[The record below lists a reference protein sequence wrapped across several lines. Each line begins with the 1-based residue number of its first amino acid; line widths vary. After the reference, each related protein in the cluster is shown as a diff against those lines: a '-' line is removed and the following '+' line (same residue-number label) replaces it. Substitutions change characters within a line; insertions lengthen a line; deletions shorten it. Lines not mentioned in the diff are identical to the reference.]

1 MDADKPP
8 HSRDSGDC
16 AAEGRGGT
24 AAERRTG
31 QRHGGGCLKGGGR
44 SGENGQNLKM
54 KKKARWSLAAVERK
68 GMRSKPPRCPL
79 GDGRPRG
86 AEGRWGAATGNRGG
100 LNRNLYEEICLLC
113 VAYGEKMRGR
123 ACRVGGAKPAA
134 GVCVPKC
141 TACCVEIA
149 VGRPKGAA
157 TIETPRHYKLSRAP
171 RYHRLRASVCR
182 SAPSRYG
189 KRGRG
194 RSGRRC
200 GEATT

>member
-16 AAEGRGGT
+16 AAEVVGERPPSGGRGSAT
-24 AAERRTG
+24 ETMPE
-31 QRHGGGCLKGGGR
+31 GGGR

-100 LNRNLYEEICLLC
+100 LNRNLYEEISLLY
-113 VAYGEKMRGR
+113 VACGEKMRGR

-134 GVCVPKC
+134 GVRLP
-141 TACCVEIA
+141 
-149 VGRPKGAA
+149 RGAA
-157 TIETPRHYKLSRAP
+157 TI
-171 RYHRLRASVCR
+171 
-182 SAPSRYG
+182 G
-189 KRGRG
+189 KMNLP
-194 RSGRRC
+194 
-200 GEATT
+200 T

>member
-68 GMRSKPPRCPL
+68 GMRSKPPRCPQD
-79 GDGRPRG
+79 DGRPRG
-86 AEGRWGAATGNRGG
+86 AEGDG
-100 LNRNLYEEICLLC
+100 C
-113 VAYGEKMRGR
+113 
-123 ACRVGGAKPAA
+123 
-134 GVCVPKC
+134 
-141 TACCVEIA
+141 
-149 VGRPKGAA
+149 
-157 TIETPRHYKLSRAP
+157 
-171 RYHRLRASVCR
+171 
-182 SAPSRYG
+182 
-189 KRGRG
+189 
-194 RSGRRC
+194 SGRKLRW
-200 GEATT
+200 T